1 MLEAMTNA
9 EIRMLG
15 VVIEIARDRQFPI
28 PADVTT
34 FDAFCAH
41 VAEVLVNQFDLT
53 ACDYINA
60 NVVEYVWNA
69 EYERLKPKNRTIIV
83 NGTNKI
89 TGELEFE
96 RTIDINHLQHL
107 IWCVN
112 KCAMKGLSIDLN
124 YKPTYDSD
132 IL

>member
-1 MLEAMTNA
+1 MLETMTND

-15 VVIEIARDRQFPI
+15 IVIEIARDRQFPI

-41 VAEVLVNQFDLT
+41 VAEVLVNQFDLF
-53 ACDYINA
+53 ASDYINA

-69 EYERLKPKNRTIIV
+69 EYERLKPKTRSIIV
-83 NGTNKI
+83 HGTNKI

-96 RTIDINHLQHL
+96 RTVDIKHLQNL

-112 KCAMKGLSIDLN
+112 KCAMKGLSIDLD
-124 YKPTYDSD
+124 YKTASDSAM
-132 IL
+132 I